1 MLKALFRTAL
11 TLVILAWLL
20 PTVDVTS
27 ITTLIL
33 ASIVMSLLF
42 GLIRPV
48 LQLLF
53 LPVNVVTLGLFSAV
67 INVFLLWTA
76 TYIVPGF
83 VIEPMAIFGTDLSQF
98 WTFVVVSFLQGFIQS
113 FVKLLL

>member
-83 VIEPMAIFGTDLSQF
+83 VIEPMAIFVTDLSQF
-98 WTFVVVSFLQGFIQS
+98 WTLVVVSFLLGFIQS
-113 FVKLLL
+113 FVKVLL